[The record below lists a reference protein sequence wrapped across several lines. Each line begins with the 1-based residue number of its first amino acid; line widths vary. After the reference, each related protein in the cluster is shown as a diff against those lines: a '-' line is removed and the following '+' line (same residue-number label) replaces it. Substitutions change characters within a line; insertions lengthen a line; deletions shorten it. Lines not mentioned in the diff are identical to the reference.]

1 MKPSEL
7 RDKSDEELTE
17 LTKSMKEQLI
27 RMRIAVAT
35 SRRVNTSQFSRI
47 RRDIARIETIR
58 SERKLGLTR
67 E

>member
-7 RDKSDEELTE
+7 RDKSDEELVE
-17 LTKSMKEQLI
+17 LAKSMKEQLI

-35 SRRVNTSQFSRI
+35 QRRVNTSQFSRI